1 MSKYKL
7 KQKLYLLTSRNK
19 KMRDQYIYIDEEQFI
34 EGRYHC
40 LRNNVTV
47 IFVDGY
53 ERLLVDY
60 QRQHL
65 VQSKLTPTLHDGK
78 RVFIDE
84 DGRLLSDIIT
94 CKKNATLPKF
104 KNGDTLDYRLENLV
118 FDEEENVPAMRQ
130 LKVKKE
136 IMKKKTPDV
145 INYLKTIINRL
156 DKLEEQ
162 ISRQSDRIDD
172 IASKIHKVSLVK
184 RNGLRKVVENN
195 YRIDGDIISVHI
207 DDVVV
212 KFTKTDKSILILRKY
227 EIEMCEFS
235 YKAYRGD
242 PISVY
247 HDMPNRLVGDL
258 SNIDNYAASFE
269 YVYEAPAINNNDVIF
284 RLAEVL
290 YTVYHKTGG
299 SSATNC
305 NGDILDN
312 RIENICILPRIHPS
326 LKGTPKKFINN
337 IWVDGID
344 FVFKY
349 EKDGVTLCE
358 MILNSVGIERS
369 MLMLSV
375 AILARYRAGKIF
387 KELEMSRDFVL
398 MTMNK
403 YSFLP
408 DGLIYDSFDFIVE
421 LNAIDKETEKYCE
434 QSLCDNI
441 KMEMELFKN
450 KHPFITQDAI
460 KKIMG

>member
-1 MSKYKL
+1 
-7 KQKLYLLTSRNK
+7 
-19 KMRDQYIYIDEEQFI
+19 MRDQYMLIDEEQFI

-47 IFVDGY
+47 ILVDDY
-53 ERLLVDY
+53 TRLLVDY

-65 VQSKLTPTLHDGK
+65 IRSKLTPTLHDGK

-94 CKKNATLPKF
+94 CRKNATLPKF

-118 FDEEENVPAMRQ
+118 FDEEEIVQLRQ

-136 IMKKKTPDV
+136 IVKKKTPDV
-145 INYLKTIINRL
+145 ISYFKTIMSRL
-156 DKLEEQ
+156 DELEKQ
-162 ISRQSDRIDD
+162 ISRQSDRIDV

-195 YRIDGDIISVHI
+195 YRIDGDVVSVYI
-207 DDVVV
+207 DGVVV
-212 KFTKTDKSILILRKY
+212 KFTKTDRSMSILRKY
-227 EIEMCEFS
+227 EIEMREFS
-235 YKAYRGD
+235 YKAHKVNS
-242 PISVY
+242 ISVY

-269 YVYEAPAINNNDVIF
+269 YVYEAPAINNNDVIV
-284 RLAEVL
+284 RLTEVL
-290 YTVYHKTGG
+290 YTAYHKTGG
-299 SSATNC
+299 SSSTNF

-312 RIENICILPRIHPS
+312 RIDNICVLPRLHPS
-326 LKGTPKKFINN
+326 LKGTPRKFINN

-344 FVFKY
+344 FIFKY
-349 EKDGVTLCE
+349 EKDGVTLCD
-358 MILNSVGIERS
+358 MTLISGGIERS
-369 MLMLSV
+369 ILMLSV
-375 AILARYRAGKIF
+375 AVLARYRAGKIF

-398 MTMNK
+398 MTMNR
-403 YSFLP
+403 YSFP
-408 DGLIYDSFDFIVE
+408 PGCVIYDPFDFIVE
-421 LNAIDKETEKYCE
+421 LNAIDKETEKYCN
-434 QSLCDNI
+434 QSLSDNI
-441 KMEMELFKN
+441 RMEMELFKN